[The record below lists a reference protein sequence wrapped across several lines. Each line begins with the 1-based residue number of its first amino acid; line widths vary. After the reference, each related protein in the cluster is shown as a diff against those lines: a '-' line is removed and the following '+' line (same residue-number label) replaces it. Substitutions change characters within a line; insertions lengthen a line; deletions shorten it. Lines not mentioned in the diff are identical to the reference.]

1 VRRGRGQPAVEHRS
15 DAPPR
20 WRRIEADVDALAAQ
34 WDGLHARRLAVRPDA
49 VELTQARDSSNERVG
64 AACDDD
70 VRDRVSSAVDLDR
83 ALPGQPS
90 GAAQD
95 ADPRSLS

>member
-1 VRRGRGQPAVEHRS
+1 MPSVPSGTA
-15 DAPPR
+15 
-20 WRRIEADVDALAAQ
+20 
-34 WDGLHARRLAVRPDA
+34 LHARRLAVRPDA